1 MNTTIKAYS
10 LLTLRLSTGIYLI
23 LWGIVKFNAERA
35 ARVSDKYYSGVIS
48 DQTISLMLGSLQIL
62 LGFLVILG
70 LFRVAAYWG
79 QLVWYAAGIVPIF
92 SYIIDPLALYLVE
105 APGRLTFFP
114 STTLLFAS
122 LVLIAF
128 KEYDTISLDHK
139 RGR

>member
-1 MNTTIKAYS
+1 M
-10 LLTLRLSTGIYLI
+10 
-23 LWGIVKFNAERA
+23 
-35 ARVSDKYYSGVIS
+35 IS
-48 DQTISLMLGSLQIL
+48 DQTISLMLGSFQIL